1 LRLNMSF
8 NETALSVVYEPTL
21 AESNITRTDK
31 EVIVYLGKDVIYGKG
46 KVELLALKDILA
58 EAVACFLLEDYEK
71 LTEESRTDE
80 NAFLKIENMKMLLNW
95 RSHSQLYHRF
105 INRYARVPENYWGE
119 KTPDE
124 RKRLEEKYRHDLDGF
139 TENWQNIRQYNI
151 FMNIMDD
158 ADPMALV
165 FNYIHILSKD
175 PVVADKDVYRM
186 INEISRVNV
195 RGKASIARV
204 RNVLKEF
211 YFNGKVNIRQADGNV
226 AGKEKFNDLDN
237 SERLAEMRDVLLA
250 TRDINTFYRTLRLV
264 FESMLPLG
272 DDALKKDVGMVFEK
286 FGNKIL
292 DSEDREEALR
302 AVIKEVLVRRIGS
315 AAFTSLT
322 EHLSANRGYKDIP
335 YIEICPRELAE
346 GTDADEY
353 EFLRYVPDVDG
364 TYDLFA
370 GEEKAPEDRDWV
382 LGLFP
387 VKAAPGEDDDDKGGH
402 GTALRDFGMLVVATA
417 GASSISP
424 WLGIVVG
431 ILACCVVV
439 GHMTDMLGPS
449 PAPQGA
455 PSTGAGVNNERPPAP
470 AGTRQIFEGSMSF
483 GRVVSRLP
491 DFIAKYILMFKRN
504 SIQKKIRKTGIR
516 WKKKNRALLPYGL
529 EKELSVLIKDGKR
542 RPGMEAPQVA
552 AFEVAAMLN
561 SELGF
566 IIEKLLTNASDACMR
581 KMNVDPDSS
590 AKIDVRIFTAQSDLV
605 IEITDNGPGL
615 IDEAG
620 SPLIRTLVKCHNGK
634 VEWNNIASPDGVI
647 EGAKATITL
656 PVREIVGVPDRPASD
671 TIDPRFTSSGS
682 QDALN
687 EARVQEILKK
697 LGFVPRE
704 GETFRYIVYEPRLKQ
719 ISGQLTPTDY
729 SALFDYFWN
738 RNGTGLLFPEELK
751 AKLILAWW
759 NLPKCHMSFILNGHP
774 DGGVIAKLLEMKI
787 VTNDKEEQFLW
798 ELFRIRAPEW
808 SNRDLTELREKAPR
822 MMDEIDMEIGR
833 AKRPV
838 RVLDLGCG
846 SEGRAVRDLKS
857 YYGDKIEAFGVDL
870 QTYDENIE
878 GVTLKPAN
886 IRNLPFEDN
895 SFDLIYE
902 YLALDALTGEPLKRS
917 ISEAMRVLAPGGKFM
932 ISQSINQE
940 EIYTILDRLG
950 IDHEITGDTPFIIIK
965 KAASERSTL
974 AAENG
979 SISARAEPT
988 IDELPSGIEEVIF
1001 NGERA
1006 GPETVRR
1013 KISESAKGKFIFNA
1027 IIEGELLRLGFL
1039 AEDNGYAHGDIEDP
1053 KYGYGV
1059 FRGEIANG
1067 EIVLLLGGMHNPLN
1081 FETRR
1086 DFGDHYI

>member
-1 LRLNMSF
+1 TILKGAYLLAKEAGLQAAVIPAAAEIHSNQNDVHKILAELENKGILKRGKLSSNVVLSRTGIDYSYTDVYVINDIPGIDLTSAAGDGLKAEHERQDGLVEKKHIGFCSYLGHVISGEELPEKDAELLRENIEGAFNSMPQDVIEGLRLNMSF

-226 AGKEKFNDLDN
+226 AGKEKFNDLDE

-470 AGTRQIFEGSMSF
+470 AGTRQIFEDSMSF

-552 AFEVAAMLN
+552 AFEVAAILN

-671 TIDPRFTSSGS
+671 TIGPRFTSSGS

-878 GVTLKPAN
+878 
-886 IRNLPFEDN
+886 
-895 SFDLIYE
+895 
-902 YLALDALTGEPLKRS
+902 
-917 ISEAMRVLAPGGKFM
+917 
-932 ISQSINQE
+932 
-940 EIYTILDRLG
+940 
-950 IDHEITGDTPFIIIK
+950 
-965 KAASERSTL
+965 
-974 AAENG
+974 
-979 SISARAEPT
+979 
-988 IDELPSGIEEVIF
+988 
-1001 NGERA
+1001 
-1006 GPETVRR
+1006 
-1013 KISESAKGKFIFNA
+1013 
-1027 IIEGELLRLGFL
+1027 
-1039 AEDNGYAHGDIEDP
+1039 
-1053 KYGYGV
+1053 
-1059 FRGEIANG
+1059 
-1067 EIVLLLGGMHNPLN
+1067 
-1081 FETRR
+1081 
-1086 DFGDHYI
+1086 